1 MNYISYL
8 GVKMTLELLS
18 KEIQKLRKEK
28 KWSQEDL
35 EKYSGITKRTISKIE
50 NGFIDE
56 VGIKK
61 VNMILELLD
70 MEFSLRP
77 KGRPKTLEELQ
88 NEK

>member
-1 MNYISYL
+1 MNLSEL
-8 GVKMTLELLS
+8 G
-18 KEIQKLRKEK
+18 KEIQTLRKSK
-28 KWSQEDL
+28 KWSQDDL

-61 VNMILELLD
+61 VETLLD
-70 MEFSLRP
+70 LLGQEFSLRP

-88 NEK
+88 DEQQ

>member
-1 MNYISYL
+1 MNLSEL
-8 GVKMTLELLS
+8 G
-18 KEIQKLRKEK
+18 KEIQLLRKNK
-28 KWSQEDL
+28 KWSQDDL

-61 VNMILELLD
+61 VEMILDLLGQ
-70 MEFSLRP
+70 EFALRP

-88 NEK
+88 NEH

>member
-1 MNYISYL
+1 MNLSEL
-8 GVKMTLELLS
+8 G
-18 KEIQKLRKEK
+18 KEIQILRKNK
-28 KWSQEDL
+28 KWSQDNL

-61 VNMILELLD
+61 VEMILDLLGQ
-70 MEFSLRP
+70 EFALRP

-88 NEK
+88 NEH

>member
-1 MNYISYL
+1 MKLDDL
-8 GVKMTLELLS
+8 G
-18 KEIQKLRKEK
+18 KEIKLLRKK
-28 KWSQEDL
+28 KNWSQDDL

-61 VNMILELLD
+61 VEIILDLLSV
-70 MEFSLRP
+70 EFSLRP

-88 NEK
+88 NEQ

>member
-1 MNYISYL
+1 MNLQEL
-8 GVKMTLELLS
+8 GTQIKT
-18 KEIQKLRKEK
+18 LRKEK
-28 KWSQEDL
+28 KWSQNDMEQ
-35 EKYSGITKRTISKIE
+35 YSGITKRTISKIE

-61 VNMILELLD
+61 VETILDLLG

-88 NEK
+88 NER

>member
-1 MNYISYL
+1 
-8 GVKMTLELLS
+8 MTLEELG
-18 KEIQKLRKEK
+18 KQIKILRKEK
-28 KWSQEDL
+28 AWSQDDL
-35 EKYSGITKRTISKIE
+35 EQYSGITKRTISKIE

-61 VNMILELLD
+61 VEVILDLLD

-88 NEK
+88 NER